1 VTGVEK
7 FAIVKY
13 WTLVD
18 REPVPGTYDH
28 VSWIAKM
35 EEAFT
40 DLTPVALAMVAAGHA
55 ALRVTQ

>member
-1 VTGVEK
+1 M
-7 FAIVKY
+7 FAVVKY

-18 REPVPGTYDH
+18 WEPVPGTYDH
-28 VSWIAKM
+28 ISWMARM
-35 EEAFT
+35 EEAFA